1 MIYCSY
7 LQTNNIL
14 LSFHLSKGDHFK
26 LIFGASREA
35 GIYDP
40 KVIRVDHV
48 GFGVVLGE
56 DK

>member
-7 LQTNNIL
+7 LQTNNTL
-14 LSFHLSKGDHFK
+14 LSLHLSKGDHFK